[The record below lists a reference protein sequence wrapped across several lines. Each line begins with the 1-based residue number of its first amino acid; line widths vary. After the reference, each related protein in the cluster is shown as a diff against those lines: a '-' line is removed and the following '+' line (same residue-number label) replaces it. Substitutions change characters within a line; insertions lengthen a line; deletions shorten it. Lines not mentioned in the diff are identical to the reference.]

1 MSQLAVI
8 FDMDG
13 VIADTNPTHN
23 VAWRKFLDRYEIVP
37 TEDDLQNHMYGKHN
51 SYILNYFLKRELMA
65 EELLQLQFEKEAL
78 FRELYTSIVE
88 PLPGLLPFL
97 ADLKQNGAKLGIA
110 TSAPVENLEMMV
122 GQIPLLNEV
131 MSSMLS
137 EKDVTKHKPNPE
149 VYLKSAERLGVSP
162 SQCVVFEDSVSG
174 VSAGLAAGM
183 KVIGVTTSHSS
194 DELPPCSAYIND
206 YLNLSYST
214 VQQLINATL

>member
-51 SYILNYFLKRELMA
+51 SYILNYFLKRELMV

-78 FRELYTSIVE
+78 FRELYTSIVQ
-88 PLPGLLPFL
+88 PLPGLLTFL
-97 ADLKQNGAKLGIA
+97 ADLKQNGVKLGIA

-206 YLNLSYST
+206 YLNMSYSS
-214 VQQLINATL
+214 VLQLINATL